1 MNHPKYTAPEV
12 VEIENRVWPT
22 RRIGKAPIM
31 VPVDLR
37 DGNQAFVNPMN
48 VETKIRYFKMLC
60 DIGFKEIEVAYPAAS
75 TEEFEFVRRLV
86 TENMIPDDVRIVVF
100 TAARKDLID
109 KTMASIEGVKQAMI
123 HCYIAG
129 SELHRE
135 FVFGKT
141 REELIRIAADGTRM
155 IAEAVESRGMRGA
168 INYEFSP
175 EEFSDSDIDFVVE
188 LCEAVRAEWKPRGR
202 GDFILNLPSTVERR
216 APNEYAD
223 KIEYFCR
230 KYTGM
235 RETVISVH
243 THNDQGCGIAAAE
256 LAVLAGAERIEGTL
270 AGHGERTGNMD
281 LITFAL
287 NLKSRGIEIGQD
299 FSRLPEITAFI
310 EEVSEIKIN
319 PRTPYAG
326 ELVFTAF
333 SGTHQDAIRKGM
345 ARREEIGN
353 YFRQGWKVPYLHL
366 DPADVGRNYEGLIR
380 INSQSGK
387 GGVAYILESVYG
399 IHVPKAMQPMVARA
413 VQDEA
418 EATGKEVTPAE
429 IHRIFQE
436 KIVNAARNDIEMTF
450 HRMQRPAPSNG
461 GTTEVEVEISVNG
474 ATHRVQ
480 GTGGG
485 PIEAAVHAFA
495 NCPGIPSIEVESYH
509 EHALGS
515 GAGARAIAF
524 IGTRINGQTVY
535 GTGIDESINAAA
547 IRALVNALNHSRSR
561 SK

>member
-1 MNHPKYTAPEV
+1 MNRYPKYRSPET

-22 RRIGKAPIM
+22 RRIEKTPM
-31 VPVDLR
+31 LVPVDLR
-37 DGNQAFVNPMN
+37 DGNQAFANPMN
-48 VETKIRYFKMLC
+48 VETKLKYFEMLC
-60 DIGFKEIEVAYPAAS
+60 RIGFKEIEVAYPAAS
-75 TEEFEFVRRLV
+75 SEEFEFVRRLIM
-86 TENMIPDDVRIVVF
+86 ENRIPDDVRIVVF

-109 KTMASIEGVKQAMI
+109 KTMASIEGVRQAMV

-141 REELIRIAADGTRM
+141 HEELIRIAADGTRM
-155 IAEAVESRGMRGA
+155 IADAIGSRGLRGA
-168 INYEFSP
+168 VNYEFSP
-175 EEFSDSDIDFVVE
+175 EEFSDSNIDFMVE
-188 LCEAVRAEWKPRGR
+188 LCEAVRKEWRPIGK

-230 KYTGM
+230 KYSGM
-235 RETVISVH
+235 ADTVISVH

-287 NLKSRGIEIGQD
+287 NLKSRGIETELD
-299 FSRLPEITAFI
+299 FSHLPEITAFI
-310 EEVSEIKIN
+310 EEVSGIKIS

-345 ARREEIGN
+345 ARRQEISE
-353 YFRQGWKVPYLHL
+353 YFRQGWKIPYLHL
-366 DPADVGRNYEGLIR
+366 DPADIGRSYEGLIR

-387 GGVAYILESVYG
+387 GGVAYVLESVYG
-399 IHVPKAMQPMVARA
+399 ISVPKGMQPFVAKA
-413 VQDEA
+413 VQNEA
-418 EATGKEVTPAE
+418 ERTGKEVTAPE
-429 IHRIFQE
+429 IFRIFQE
-436 KIVNAARNDIEMTF
+436 KIVSPPSPAFELLHF
-450 HRMQRPAPSNG
+450 RMHRPASPDEK
-461 GTTEVEVEISVNG
+461 TAEVEIEMKIDG
-474 ATHRVQ
+474 KGCRVS
-480 GTGGG
+480 GIGRG
-485 PIEAAVHAFA
+485 PIEAAVIAFRQS
-495 NCPGIPSIEVESYH
+495 PDIPEIQVEDYR

-515 GAGARAIAF
+515 GADARAIAF
-524 IGTRINGQTVY
+524 IGTRTGGKNVY
-535 GTGIDESINAAA
+535 GTGIDESINVAA
-547 IRALVNALNHSRSR
+547 IRALVNALNHSRN
-561 SK
+561 